1 MEFSQDLV
9 NKCLVKFREQQ
20 VAKQPYKD
28 YYEGRHDILHD
39 YSMAKSRSNMRI
51 VVNFFRKF
59 INDEIAYS
67 LGHPVNY
74 ISRSGDDGI
83 VDVLERNFS
92 HWEKVHDQNL
102 MKQTNIYGESYE
114 LWYTTQD
121 GEFRATVLN
130 PLNAFIV
137 ESGDAEGRVKLALHE
152 YPEDM
157 FAKDHL
163 LDVYVGNEVYHYRVG
178 KHSKIIGE
186 YIGKRKINFSR
197 PPIRVCEA
205 NPERQSMLDDIKRE
219 NDAYNNVLS
228 DLVNEVSDFR
238 QAFLK
243 IIGANLGTEEADKM
257 KESGILTVNNDKVRI
272 EYLTKEINDT
282 FVQNLLANLEEKM
295 YKVASHID
303 TNEKLQSNLS
313 GAALRSRM
321 IALENKCTLMQS
333 MLEQTMK
340 ERLKAY
346 FNYVR
351 IKEGNEFDYK
361 DVQLKFTMNI
371 PADINLLADTISK
384 LENTVSQETL
394 VSLLPFV
401 ENPKVEVERFKRE
414 LEERRQGTID
424 LNNVGLNPATVQSGD
439 TNDVE

>member
-1 MEFSQDLV
+1 MELTRDLLE
-9 NKCLVKFREQQ
+9 KCLQEYRKQQ
-20 VAKQPYKD
+20 QRKKKYKE
-28 YYEGRHDILHD
+28 YYEGEHDILRD
-39 YSMAKSRSNMRI
+39 YKMAKSRSNMRI

-74 ISRSGDDGI
+74 ISRSGDAGV
-83 VDVLERNFS
+83 VDKLERNFA

-102 MKQTNIYGESYE
+102 MKQTNIYGEAYE
-114 LWYTTQD
+114 LWYTTED

-130 PLNAFIV
+130 PLNAFVV
-137 ESGDAEGRVKLALHE
+137 ESGDAEGQVKLALHE

-157 FAKDHL
+157 FSDHHL
-163 LDVYVGNEVYHYRVG
+163 LDVYFENEIHHYRIS
-178 KHSKIIGE
+178 KHSKIVGDYLGARE
-186 YIGKRKINFSR
+186 INFSR
-197 PPIRVCEA
+197 PPVRICEA

-243 IIGANLGTEEADKM
+243 IIGADITTEDAERM
-257 KESGILTVNNDKVRI
+257 KESGILKVNNDKVKI

-295 YKVASHID
+295 YKMASHID

-313 GAALRSRM
+313 GTALRSRM

-346 FNYVR
+346 FGFVQR
-351 IKEGNEFDYK
+351 REGESYDYK

-394 VSLLPFV
+394 LSLLPFV
-401 ENPKVEVERFKRE
+401 ENPKVEVERFKKE
-414 LEERRQGTID
+414 VEERRSGMID
-424 LNNVGLNPATVQSGD
+424 LDSVGLNPQATAGD
-439 TNDVE
+439 DDDTE